1 MELLLFI
8 VALIAISLLAAVFG
22 ADRQD
27 NVVASKEHALALMGM
42 TWDGSPRPRRAR
54 YTARDLPA
62 LVPACPQVTPA
73 LPRTVLA
80 RHAMAAALYRAADW
94 LAPSVSDVRAA

>member
-1 MELLLFI
+1 M
-8 VALIAISLLAAVFG
+8 
-22 ADRQD
+22 
-27 NVVASKEHALALMGM
+27 ALMGM
-42 TWDGSPRPRRAR
+42 TWNGSPRPRRPQ
-54 YTARDLPA
+54 YTARDLPTMVA
-62 LVPACPQVTPA
+62 ARPQVTPA